1 MLDARG
7 LDLTAA
13 NDAAARNFDAT
24 IAQYLRF
31 GKETGDFLKATLAED
46 PGMALAHCLKGYFF
60 MLFCVPALTA
70 KARASLDAGRR
81 SP

>member
-7 LDLTAA
+7 LELTAT

-31 GKETGDFLKATLAED
+31 GKETGDFLKATLAAD
-46 PGMALAHCLKGYFF
+46 PDMALAHCLK
-60 MLFCVPALTA
+60 
-70 KARASLDAGRR
+70 
-81 SP
+81 